1 MNNMEL
7 KVNVLNHKV
16 NVLNHKVNIL
26 EHEIIAHKSAC
37 KIYFENEKESFELYI
52 ADLGETTEF
61 DFELGK
67 TVVTGHEYSLVL
79 TFLDR
84 VVLYNEESEYIEEY
98 FMFTSIEE
106 LAAEAVDIIKS
117 YNAIDFSLYFQ
128 GREVAQEKLLRKIK
142 AKNLSQREIGMRF
155 GKTTLKILNQEI
167 KFLKLGL

>member
-1 MNNMEL
+1 MEHKL
-7 KVNVLNHKV
+7 LNHKV
-16 NVLNHKVNIL
+16 NVL

-98 FMFTSIEE
+98 FMFNSIED

-117 YNAIDFSLYFQ
+117 YNAIFGPETTMRSGSRL
-128 GREVAQEKLLRKIK
+128 RERARVITWN
-142 AKNLSQREIGMRF
+142 AKGNF
-155 GKTTLKILNQEI
+155 TL
-167 KFLKLGL
+167 